1 MSLCIFFNVFKHF
14 FNKIFFFAFLKAKY
28 QMIFEVGSGIAFLP

>member
-1 MSLCIFFNVFKHF
+1 MSLYIFFNVFKNF
-14 FNKIFFFAFLKAKY
+14 FKKAFFFAFLKAKY